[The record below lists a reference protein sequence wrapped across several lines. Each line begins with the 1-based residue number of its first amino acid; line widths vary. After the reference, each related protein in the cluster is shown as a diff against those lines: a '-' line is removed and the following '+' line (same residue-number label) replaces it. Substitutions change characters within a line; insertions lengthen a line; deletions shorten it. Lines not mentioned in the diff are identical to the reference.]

1 MMSPP
6 GRRTAATSSVSSRES
21 ILDLVLYAGPVAKFV
36 LIFLLGLSV
45 VSWAVIFFKYRSFRR
60 SRRESR
66 KFRDIFW
73 TVRKLEQ
80 IKEGSRDL
88 TQGYLVKI
96 FDAGYEEL
104 KNIREEN
111 PGSLIDKERRLM
123 SISRALSSAQI
134 REAERQEAFLSFLAT
149 TGNSAPFI
157 GLFGTVWGIMDSFRN
172 IGLAGSASLAVVA
185 PGISEALIATAAGLF
200 TAIPAVM
207 AYNYFTNKVRVMA
220 GDMEAFSSEFLSII
234 ETLFLSK

>member
-1 MMSPP
+1 MQ
-6 GRRTAATSSVSSRES
+6 
-21 ILDLVLYAGPVAKFV
+21 
-36 LIFLLGLSV
+36 
-45 VSWAVIFFKYRSFRR
+45 YRSFRK
-60 SRRESR
+60 SGKESR

-73 TVRKLEQ
+73 TVRKLDQ

-111 PGSLIDKERRLM
+111 SGSLVDKERRLM
-123 SISRALSSAQI
+123 SVSRALASAQI
-134 REAERQEAFLSFLAT
+134 REGERQEAFLSFLAT

-207 AYNYFTNKVRVMA
+207 AYNYFANRVRVMA